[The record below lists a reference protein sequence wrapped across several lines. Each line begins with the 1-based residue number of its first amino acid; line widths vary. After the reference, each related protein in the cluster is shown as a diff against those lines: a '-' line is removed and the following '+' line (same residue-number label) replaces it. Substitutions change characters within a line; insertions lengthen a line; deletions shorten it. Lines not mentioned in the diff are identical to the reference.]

1 MKHDTH
7 PWAGGQPPAGRYD
20 GSRLLFRGPAR
31 ELDGRHVAVVG
42 GGQGPED
49 GGAPYPAWLEA
60 ELGVPCADLGVLN
73 ASVEAFLGDP
83 VVPEAC
89 RAAQATV
96 VEAMGAANLSN
107 RLYSVHPR
115 RNDRFLRPSGAL
127 RALYPEVD
135 FAEICFTR
143 HLLLRLRDANAERFD
158 LVVEELRIAW
168 AARMRAFLERIGP
181 RTLLLWAPGGE
192 GPLGPEPL
200 FVTPAMVEALRPLV
214 AGIVVVPETD
224 AAAHREVA
232 AALAGPV
239 RALLGEGRLRASA

>member
-1 MKHDTH
+1 MKHDAQS
-7 PWAGGQPPAGRYD
+7 WAEAPSPAGRYE

-31 ELDGRHVAVVG
+31 VLDGRHIAVVG
-42 GGQGPED
+42 GGAE
-49 GGAPYPAWLEA
+49 GAGARVAARLEA
-60 ELGVPCADLGVLN
+60 ELGVPCADFGVLN
-73 ASVEAFLGDP
+73 ASVEAFLQDP
-83 VVPEAC
+83 VVPGAC
-89 RAAQATV
+89 RAARLTV
-96 VEAMGAANLSN
+96 VEVLGAANLSN

-115 RNDRFLRPSGAL
+115 RNDRFLRPSPAL
-127 RALYPEVD
+127 RALYPAVD

-143 HLLLRLRDANAERFD
+143 HLLLRLREADAERFD

-181 RTLLLWAPGGE
+181 RALLLWRGARDGG

-214 AGIVVVPETD
+214 AGIVAVPETE

-232 AALAGPV
+232 AALAGPA
-239 RALLGEGRLRASA
+239 RALLGEEGLRASA